1 MIKKKKKTFV
11 VTGGTGFIGS
21 NISKLLIK
29 KNYNVKILD
38 NNSRGNLNKFKEF
51 KKKYTFIKG
60 DIRNRKTVNRAFKN
74 ADAVVHLAYVNGTK
88 YFYKHP
94 VKILDIAVKGILNV
108 LESCMTNNIKELY
121 LASSSEVYQT
131 PSKIPTDE
139 NETLKIPDIYNPR
152 YSYGGGKIIS
162 ELLAINYGRSKIKR
176 VVIFRPHNVYGPD
189 MGWEH
194 VVPEFVLKMDDLI
207 STQASQSIDFKIQG
221 TGNETRAFIFI
232 DDFVDGLFRVIE
244 HGQHLNV
251 YHIGTSNEIK
261 LSDLAQQIA
270 SLFEAKIDIIPGDL
284 AQGGTLRRCPDI
296 AKLKGLGFDPQTT
309 MEDGLKVTKKWYV
322 ENKHLK
328 PITIA

>member
-152 YSYGGGKIIS
+152 YSYGGGKILT
-162 ELLAINYGRSKIKR
+162 ELMGINYGKKYFNKL
-176 VVIFRPHNVYGPD
+176 VIFRPHNVYGPD
-189 MGWEH
+189 MGNEH
-194 VVPEFVLKMDDLI
+194 VIPEFLNRFKGLKKK
-207 STQASQSIDFKIQG
+207 QFKIQG
-221 TGNETRAFIFI
+221 TGKEIRSFIYI
-232 DDFVDGLFRVIE
+232 DDFINAFDLILKKAK
-244 HGQHLNV
+244 HLEIYNV
-251 YHIGTSNEIK
+251 GTSERLSINKLAKMIANLLKKDIK
-261 LSDLAQQIA
+261 IKKSQIR
-270 SLFEAKIDIIPGDL
+270 E
-284 AQGGTLRRCPDI
+284 GGTKKRLPDI
-296 AKLKGLGFDPQTT
+296 KKLKKIGFKQKFKIK
-309 MEDGLKVTKKWYV
+309 EGLKK
-322 ENKHLK
+322 
-328 PITIA
+328 TIKFYYQK